1 MTHWLDLQHLARQ
14 TLTVMR
20 DYRQLSIKEVIV
32 RG

>member
-14 TLTVMR
+14 TLNVMR

>member
-1 MTHWLDLQHLARQ
+1 MTHCPDLQHLAHQ
-14 TLTVMR
+14 PLVVMR

>member
-1 MTHWLDLQHLARQ
+1 MIHCPDPQHLARQ
-14 TLTVMR
+14 TLKVMR

>member
-14 TLTVMR
+14 TLKVMR